1 MAVNSLHKNSP
12 FKRKNK
18 KEKSTKLKD
27 KRKLRL
33 SSKAN
38 KRVVKSRCLCEGHSQ
53 RCWIPDCRGSA
64 AKKRSQ
70 GMVIRVMDF
79 LVKLNTH
86 IISGNLQI
94 RKLVKRKKLSRPL
107 FNLEQSLEQIFG
119 KVTKTCT
126 AVQ

>member
-38 KRVVKSRCLCEGHSQ
+38 KRVVKSRGLCEGHSQ

-70 GMVIRVMDF
+70 GMVIRVIDF

-94 RKLVKRKKLSRPL
+94 RKLVK
-107 FNLEQSLEQIFG
+107 
-119 KVTKTCT
+119 
-126 AVQ
+126 